1 VVMRARSR
9 AVGGEVL
16 VVLHNAATIDRLV
29 DVRAV
34 LHDHAD
40 IKIMVTFE
48 EGSRRSRY
56 GNGDGVRKRL
66 RDLGIDP
73 ISWRDA
79 TRRRFAVVIAT
90 HATSGLLRRRWPN
103 VVVMPH
109 GAGYNR
115 IVPRNTGS
123 TTTPVGL
130 SRRELTRWG
139 GLLVPRVICLSAEE
153 QRQHLAGCCR
163 RVLSRVRVLGDPA
176 YALLRRSEVRRQSYR
191 DKLGVGRDQLLVVL
205 ASTWTQWS
213 LYRAHKD
220 IATRLLA
227 QLPADRYRV
236 VLVQH
241 PNIAAEDSEF
251 GIDCRL
257 KTAKAAGLTALP
269 PYDGGWRAALIAA
282 DIVVGDHGSVTFY
295 GGAIGRPVLA
305 LRTGVVE
312 LANESPFRDFVAL
325 AAELHPDGD
334 LRAQVERA
342 IADYRPGQ
350 FDDVVERVIGT
361 GEDALEQLRS
371 IIFELLGRPEPTR
384 PIRFDAVPDPAH
396 TAPGRVTSYQVRV
409 LTRRHGGR
417 LDEVELERVPTA
429 VADRPWQGA
438 VEDVITM
445 FEHDEVNLRGPERS
459 EIVLN
464 FDETDAEDAMAWTAR
479 AHSDLPGV
487 LMATATHGANVVLR
501 LGDGR
506 TFTAVPVQRGKR
518 ISADQLAY
526 MASALLR
533 ALVLDG
539 TTAESVDVKVIM
551 APCEAIVRIRPTP
564 C

>member
-1 VVMRARSR
+1 
-9 AVGGEVL
+9 
-16 VVLHNAATIDRLV
+16 
-29 DVRAV
+29 
-34 LHDHAD
+34 
-40 IKIMVTFE
+40 
-48 EGSRRSRY
+48 
-56 GNGDGVRKRL
+56 
-66 RDLGIDP
+66 
-73 ISWRDA
+73 
-79 TRRRFAVVIAT
+79 
-90 HATSGLLRRRWPN
+90 
-103 VVVMPH
+103 
-109 GAGYNR
+109 
-115 IVPRNTGS
+115 
-123 TTTPVGL
+123 VGL

-139 GLLVPRVICLSAEE
+139 GLLVPRVICLSADE

-191 DKLGVGRDQLLVVL
+191 DKLGVGRGQRLVFL
-205 ASTWTQWS
+205 ASTWTEWS
-213 LYRAHKD
+213 LYRAHPD

-241 PNIAAEDSEF
+241 PNIAAKDSEF
-251 GIDCRL
+251 EIDCRL
-257 KTAKAAGLTALP
+257 KTAKAAGLTLLP

-312 LANESPFRDFVAL
+312 LAKSSPFRDFVEI
-325 AAELHPDGD
+325 AAELRPDGD

-342 IADYRPGQ
+342 IDDYRPGQ
-350 FDDVVERVIGT
+350 FDDVVRRVIGS

-384 PIRFDAVPDPAH
+384 PIRFDAVPDPTH
-396 TAPGRVTSYQVRV
+396 TPPGRVTSYQVRV
-409 LTRRHGGR
+409 LTRRDDDGR
-417 LDEVELERVPTA
+417 LAEVELERVPTA
-429 VADRPWQGA
+429 VADRPWQAA

-464 FDETDAEDAMAWTAR
+464 FDETDAEDAMAWTEQ
-479 AHSDLPGV
+479 AHADLPGV
-487 LMATATHGANVVLR
+487 LMATATHGSNVVLR

-506 TFTAVPVQRGKR
+506 TFSAVPVQRGKR
-518 ISADQLAY
+518 ISTDQFAY

-533 ALVLDG
+533 VLVLDG
-539 TTAESVDVKVIM
+539 SAPTTAEGVDVKVIM
-551 APCEAIVRIRPTP
+551 SPCEATVRIRPAP